1 MRTLIYVPV
10 IHTSSDLGSLA
21 KEVNRRGMRDLGPEM
36 WREHLKTVEGFWDSL
51 AHYFEYGD
59 EWPAKI
65 YQDGMVAEGEIG
77 QKIIEE
83 GIKAGSRNY
92 ELVSRLIKRGAILV
106 RTERLNLVR
115 EEYDTLLSITQAKST
130 TQKLWAYFKYK
141 LLKNGLLDKR
151 DQFIAQRIDETLNE
165 GEKGILFIGAYHHV
179 KKYLPSD
186 IQITEIKDGCKVRE
200 YQRLFSYYPRHKKR
214 LEELTQYLIS
224 KVLDVPNQ

>member
-21 KEVNRRGMRDLGPEM
+21 KEVNKRGMRDLGPDM
-36 WREHLKTVEGFWDSL
+36 WREHLKTVESFWDSL

-59 EWPAKI
+59 EWQVKI
-65 YQDGMVAEGEIG
+65 YQDGMVAEGEIA
-77 QKIIEE
+77 QRIIEE

-106 RTERLNLVR
+106 RTECLNLVT
-115 EEYDTLLSITQAKST
+115 EERDRLLSITQAKSS

-141 LLKNGLLDKR
+141 LFKNGLLDKR
-151 DQFIAQRIDETLNE
+151 DRFIAKRIDETLNE
-165 GEKGILFIGAYHHV
+165 GEKGILFIGAYHNV
-179 KKYLPSD
+179 KRYLPSE
-186 IQITEIKDGCKVRE
+186 IQIKEIKDVCEVRE
-200 YQRLFSYYPRHKKR
+200 YQRLLPYYHRHKKR

-224 KVLDVPNQ
+224 KVEV